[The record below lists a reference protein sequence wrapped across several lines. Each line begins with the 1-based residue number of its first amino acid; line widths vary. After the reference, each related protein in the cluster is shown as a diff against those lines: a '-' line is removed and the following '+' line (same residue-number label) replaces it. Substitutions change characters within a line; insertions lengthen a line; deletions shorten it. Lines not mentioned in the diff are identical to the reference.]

1 MNSSQPTYCSAM
13 KKGPWKARLFDWQF
27 DPNIAAYSPEQRN
40 SIILE
45 RWKFQTN
52 ILVKLNFE
60 IEIPPPKDILNTRNL
75 TKDSFLREL
84 HDCKERIFLIDTHV
98 AID

>member
-45 RWKFQTN
+45 RQKFQTN

-60 IEIPPPKDILNTRNL
+60 IPRAKEGILNTRNL
-75 TKDSFLREL
+75 TKDSFLQEL
-84 HDCKERIFLIDTHV
+84 HDCKGRIFLLDTHV